1 MIERINQL
9 MRKEGL
15 SELQFAKRIGV
26 PQSSVNGYLAG
37 KNTPPTKF
45 LTSVIAEFSDVSTEW
60 LMRGKGAM
68 YISDIPT
75 DGDTEQV
82 MDLKVQ
88 ITQLTA
94 ELARLTDKIAM
105 MEKEAAYLE
114 KENKALSANLEKSDK
129 RLDKLLD
136 LLNQDQTP
144 SFSLAADKRVPY
156 HADSTL
162 KE

>member
-60 LMRGKGAM
+60 LMRGNGAM

-82 MDLKVQ
+82 IDLKAE
-88 ITQLTA
+88 ITRLRA
-94 ELARLTDKIAM
+94 ERDEYKAEAERLRIICEYQDQ
-105 MEKEAAYLE
+105 
-114 KENKALSANLEKSDK
+114 
-129 RLDKLLD
+129 RLDRYAGIESRKK
-136 LLNQDQTP
+136 
-144 SFSLAADKRVPY
+144 A
-156 HADSTL
+156 
-162 KE
+162 

>member
-75 DGDTEQV
+75 DGDSEQV
-82 MDLKVQ
+82 LDLKAE
-88 ITQLTA
+88 ITRLRA
-94 ELARLTDKIAM
+94 ERDEYKAEAERLRIICEYQD
-105 MEKEAAYLE
+105 E
-114 KENKALSANLEKSDK
+114 
-129 RLDKLLD
+129 RLDRYAGIESRKK
-136 LLNQDQTP
+136 
-144 SFSLAADKRVPY
+144 A
-156 HADSTL
+156 
-162 KE
+162 